1 MAVGWLWNNA
11 VRWSLRAGTRIR
23 LQFGTV
29 GFNPWVGKIPWRRG
43 RQPTPVFLLGESQW
57 TEEPGG
63 LQSMESQ
70 RVRHDWMI
78 KHTAG
83 EASSTWLITGTQ
95 QMPSLSSCLSTL
107 DIYVFGLFF
116 LSRADFIISTQFYY
130 IHKTVFSQYCSIK
143 MVRTFWVTFIWGP
156 LESLNGAL
164 PSGDS

>member
-1 MAVGWLWNNA
+1 MWRLGCCEITQPVEASELVQESA
-11 VRWSLRAGTRIR
+11 CSLGQ
-23 LQFGTV
+23 LGS
-29 GFNPWVGKIPWRRG
+29 IPGLG
-43 RQPTPVFLLGESQW
+43 RS
-57 TEEPGG
+57 PGG
-63 LQSMESQ
+63 GEGNPLQYSCWENPNGQRSLVGYSPWSH
-70 RVRHDWMI
+70 RVRHDWVI

-107 DIYVFGLFF
+107 DTYAFGLFF

-130 IHKTVFSQYCSIK
+130 IHKTVFSQHCSIK